1 MIPSF
6 SETYFYYFVTTLMWT
21 LIVAAAI
28 GPIAIG
34 IVLGVIS
41 NQYNW
46 FYFCALSLITIP
58 LCRTI
63 FVFNKIKDN
72 TNVEESGTEE
82 DDGSNDQE

>member
-6 SETYFYYFVTTLMWT
+6 SETYFYYFVTTLMWA
-21 LIVAAAI
+21 LIIAAAI

-34 IVLGVIS
+34 ITFGVVFG
-41 NQYNW
+41 YNW
-46 FYFCALSLITIP
+46 LYLCLLSLVTIP

>member
-6 SETYFYYFVTTLMWT
+6 SETYFYYFVTTLMWA
-21 LIVAAAI
+21 LIIAAAI

-34 IVLGVIS
+34 ITFGVVFG
-41 NQYNW
+41 YNW
-46 FYFCALSLITIP
+46 LYLCLLSLVTIP

-72 TNVEESGTEE
+72 NNVEESGTEE

>member
-6 SETYFYYFVTTLMWT
+6 SETYFYYFVTTLMWA
-21 LIVAAAI
+21 LIIAAAI

-34 IVLGVIS
+34 ITFGITFG
-41 NQYNW
+41 YNW
-46 FYFCALSLITIP
+46 FYLCALSLVTIP

-72 TNVEESGTEE
+72 NNVEESGTEE
-82 DDGSNDQE
+82 DGGSNDQE

>member
-1 MIPSF
+1 
-6 SETYFYYFVTTLMWT
+6 MWA
-21 LIVAAAI
+21 LIIAAVI

-34 IVLGVIS
+34 ITFGVVFG
-41 NQYNW
+41 YNW
-46 FYFCALSLITIP
+46 LYLCLLSLVTIP

-72 TNVEESGTEE
+72 NNAEENGTEE

>member
-21 LIVAAAI
+21 LIIASAV
-28 GPIAIG
+28 GPIVAG
-34 IVLGVIS
+34 IAFGIIF
-41 NQYNW
+41 NYNW

-58 LCRTI
+58 LCRTV

-72 TNVEESGTEE
+72 NNIEETE
-82 DDGSNDQE
+82 DQDGSDDQE